1 MPKQERRTYTSAFKK
16 QLVELY
22 ENGKSRA
29 AIVEEYDLTASA
41 LDRWIKQA
49 QTTGSFKEKDNR
61 SSEEN
66 ELIAL
71 KKENQRLKM
80 EVDIFKAS
88 RADHGTK
95 VAIIQNNR
103 DKYSVSAMCG
113 VLQIAKSTFYYEA
126 KEQANEDA
134 VTEAIVDIF
143 HKNRKAY
150 GTRKLKVKLQERGM
164 VVSRRRIG
172 RIMKEQGLVS
182 TYTVSQYKP
191 HKTACNE
198 ANTVN
203 VLNREFDQIEAKR
216 FVVSDLTYVRV
227 RHQWHYICVLIDLFN
242 REIIGHSA
250 GPNKDAALVSRA
262 FANVKGDLRNIQWF
276 HTDRGSEFKN
286 HHMDELLETFKIGRS
301 LSMKGCPYD
310 NAVAEA
316 TYKIMKTELIN
327 QMNFQ
332 SLRQLE
338 VELYDYVNW
347 FNKHRIHGTLGY
359 MTPVQYRQEAL
370 KKVV

>member
-1 MPKQERRTYTSAFKK
+1 MPKKQRRTFTTEFKTQMVK
-16 QLVELY
+16 LY
-22 ENGKSRA
+22 ENGKTRA

-61 SSEEN
+61 SSEEE
-66 ELIAL
+66 ELITL
-71 KKENQRLKM
+71 RKENQRLKM

-95 VAIIQNNR
+95 VAIIKNNR
-103 DKYSVSAMCG
+103 DKYSVSAMCD
-113 VLQIAKSTFYYEA
+113 VLQIARSTFYYEA
-126 KEQANEDA
+126 KESPKEDEI
-134 VTEAIVDIF
+134 TEAIVEIF
-143 HKNRKAY
+143 QKNRKAY
-150 GTRKLKVKLQERGM
+150 GTRKIKVKLQERGL

-182 TYTVSQYKP
+182 TYTVAQYKP

-198 ANTVN
+198 ATTGN
-203 VLNREFDQIEAKR
+203 VLDREFDQEEAKR
-216 FVVSDLTYVRV
+216 FVVSDLTYVKVQNR
-227 RHQWHYICVLIDLFN
+227 WHYICVLVDLFN

-250 GPNKDAALVSRA
+250 GPNKDAALISRA
-262 FANVKGDLRNIQWF
+262 FATVQGDLRQIQWF
-276 HTDRGSEFKN
+276 HTDRGSEFNNQK
-286 HHMDELLETFKIGRS
+286 MDELLETFGIGRS

-316 TYKIMKTELIN
+316 TYKIMKTEFVN

-332 SLRQLE
+332 SLRHLE
-338 VELYDYVNW
+338 LELSDYVNW

-370 KKVV
+370 IKIV

>member
-1 MPKQERRTYTSAFKK
+1 MPKKQRRTFTTEFKTQMVK
-16 QLVELY
+16 LY
-22 ENGKSRA
+22 ENGKTRA

-61 SSEEN
+61 SSEE
-66 ELIAL
+66 EEWIAL
-71 KKENQRLKM
+71 RKENQRLKM

-95 VAIIQNNR
+95 VAIIKNNR
-103 DKYSVSAMCG
+103 DKYSVSAMCD
-113 VLQIAKSTFYYEA
+113 VLQIARSTFYYEA
-126 KEQANEDA
+126 KERAKEEKI
-134 VTEAIVDIF
+134 TEAIVEIF
-143 HKNRKAY
+143 QKNRKAY
-150 GTRKLKVKLQERGM
+150 GTRKIKVKLQERGL

-182 TYTVSQYKP
+182 PYTVAQYKP

-198 ANTVN
+198 ATTGN
-203 VLNREFDQIEAKR
+203 VLDREFDQKEAKR
-216 FVVSDLTYVRV
+216 FVVSDLTYVKVQNR
-227 RHQWHYICVLIDLFN
+227 WHYICVLVDLFN

-250 GPNKDAALVSRA
+250 GPNKDAALISRA
-262 FANVKGDLRNIQWF
+262 FATVQGDLRQIQWF
-276 HTDRGSEFKN
+276 HTDRGSEFNNQK
-286 HHMDELLETFKIGRS
+286 MDELLETFGIGRS

-316 TYKIMKTELIN
+316 TYKIMKTEFVN

-332 SLRQLE
+332 SLRHLE
-338 VELYDYVNW
+338 LELSDYVNW

-359 MTPVQYRQEAL
+359 MTAVQYRQEAL
-370 KKVV
+370 IKIV

>member
-1 MPKQERRTYTSAFKK
+1 MPKQRRTFTADFKK
-16 QLVELY
+16 QMVQLY
-22 ENGKSRA
+22 ENGKPRA
-29 AIVEEYDLTASA
+29 DLVEEYGLTASA

-61 SSEEN
+61 SPEEN
-66 ELIAL
+66 ELLAL
-71 KKENQRLKM
+71 RKENERLKM

-103 DKYSVSAMCG
+103 DKYSVSAMCD
-113 VLQIAKSTFYYEA
+113 VLQLARSTFYHEA
-126 KEQANEDA
+126 KEQTNDNDLVEA
-134 VTEAIVDIF
+134 VVDIF
-143 HKNRKAY
+143 HKNRRAY
-150 GTRKLKVKLQERGM
+150 GTRKLKVKLLERGM

-172 RIMKEQGLVS
+172 RIMQEQGLVS
-182 TYTVSQYKP
+182 TYTVAQYKP

-198 ANTVN
+198 AVTAN
-203 VLNREFDQIEAKR
+203 VLDREFEQEEAKR
-216 FVVSDLTYVRV
+216 FIVSDLTYVKIQNR
-227 RHQWHYICVLIDLFN
+227 WHYICVLIDLFN

-250 GPNKDAALVSRA
+250 GPNKDAVLISRA
-262 FANVKGDLRNIQWF
+262 FATVQGDLRQIQWF

-286 HHMDELLETFKIGRS
+286 QKMDELLKTFDIGRS

-316 TYKIMKTELIN
+316 TYKIMKTEFIH

-332 SLRQLE
+332 TLRHLE
-338 VELYDYVNW
+338 LELYDYVNW

-359 MTPVQYRQEAL
+359 MTPIQYRHAAL